1 MKGKIIERKDL
12 GKNIK
17 IHCESDFRDIR
28 MYINNSLFFI
38 IPRPVVKDVTK
49 ESIWLQSYLV
59 GSKKHKQYYIEVSH
73 SGGKDYYGFDNK
85 EIWKEV
91 LKQLDENI

>member
-1 MKGKIIERKDL
+1 MKKIIERKKL
-12 GKNIK
+12 GPSVKV
-17 IHCESDFRDIR
+17 HCESDFRDIR
-28 MYINNSLFFI
+28 MYINDSLFFI

-59 GSKKHKQYYIEVSH
+59 GSKKHRAYYIEVSH

-85 EIWKEV
+85 ELWQDI
-91 LKQLDENI
+91 LKLLDENI